1 MNAQVMH
8 YAERGVALLEAA
20 LQSQPPAAVS
30 SDYVGWFFAQYRAPL
45 AAELARLLEQ
55 VVSAETQPPPAP
67 EKIDVP
73 VDVPVDAPPD
83 LWPVAARTAANV
95 RAIEILASGREI
107 GAEDRT
113 ALLRY
118 SGWGGL
124 SIERVAAQL
133 PEVFRPER
141 RGMIHEFYTPTIVAQ
156 AIAQVLRPMLPN
168 LPRHDGSVWALEPS
182 AGIGRMVHACSGAGF
197 ESLRWTAVEYSQV
210 SARLLSAVRPDVT
223 VFAGPFERWI
233 SENEEAVR
241 GKVGFV
247 VSNPPYGAR
256 GASITEDADRS
267 YRERKAY
274 AYFMR
279 RALDLLAPEGVGVFL
294 VPYGFLTGRS
304 PALMALREK
313 ILRRHHLMAAYRL
326 PSRLFPGAN
335 LVTDLLFFRARG
347 GEVPAV
353 QPDDL
358 PVLNGR
364 YFEQFPTHILG
375 KERGI
380 GTDEEDTTRKP
391 RRGYEVD
398 GTFTA
403 LPPLSERA
411 MCVRC
416 AVTPFYKAVVKPKA
430 KAEKSSDD
438 LPPHVRAAMA
448 LGDRVAHFLTT
459 LARGDADS
467 LRTAQALHSELRD
480 ALTAW
485 AAARLAEADSSR
497 VPHLDR
503 DVQRAAKDHAALVA
517 FISAFE
523 DSGALVPALRDPPVY
538 EPRYQGSTDDI
549 AAQADFVY
557 RTRRHLTVDALRAFG
572 RRWAYRIWERRC
584 TRR

>member
-8 YAERGVALLEAA
+8 YAARGVALLEAA

-30 SDYVGWFFAQYRAPL
+30 SEYVGWFFAQYRAPL

-55 VVSAETQPPPAP
+55 VVGTEAQPAP
-67 EKIDVP
+67 VVERVDIP
-73 VDVPVDAPPD
+73 VDVPPD

-113 ALLRY
+113 ALFRY

-124 SIERVAAQL
+124 SMERVAAQL

-168 LPRHDGSVWALEPS
+168 LPCHDGSVLALEPS

-233 SENEEAVR
+233 AEHEEALR
-241 GKVGFV
+241 GKVGLV

-335 LVTDLLFFRARG
+335 LVTDLLFFSARG
-347 GEVPAV
+347 GE
-353 QPDDL
+353 L
-358 PVLNGR
+358 P
-364 YFEQFPTHILG
+364 
-375 KERGI
+375 
-380 GTDEEDTTRKP
+380 
-391 RRGYEVD
+391 
-398 GTFTA
+398 
-403 LPPLSERA
+403 
-411 MCVRC
+411 
-416 AVTPFYKAVVKPKA
+416 
-430 KAEKSSDD
+430 
-438 LPPHVRAAMA
+438 
-448 LGDRVAHFLTT
+448 
-459 LARGDADS
+459 
-467 LRTAQALHSELRD
+467 
-480 ALTAW
+480 
-485 AAARLAEADSSR
+485 
-497 VPHLDR
+497 
-503 DVQRAAKDHAALVA
+503 
-517 FISAFE
+517 
-523 DSGALVPALRDPPVY
+523 
-538 EPRYQGSTDDI
+538 
-549 AAQADFVY
+549 
-557 RTRRHLTVDALRAFG
+557 
-572 RRWAYRIWERRC
+572 
-584 TRR
+584 